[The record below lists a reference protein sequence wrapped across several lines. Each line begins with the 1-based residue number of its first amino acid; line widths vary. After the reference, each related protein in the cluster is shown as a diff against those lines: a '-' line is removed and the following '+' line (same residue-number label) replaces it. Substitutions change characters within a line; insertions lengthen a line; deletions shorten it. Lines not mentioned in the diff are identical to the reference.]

1 MRLKMKFNGT
11 DNYIA
16 TEDLMIA
23 VNAAVT
29 LERPLLIKGEPGT
42 GKTELAK
49 QVSLGLKLEM
59 LEWNIKSTTKAQQG
73 LYEYDAVS
81 RLRDSQLGDERVND
95 VSNYIRKGKLWDA
108 FESKQKVVLL
118 IDEIDKADIEFPN
131 DLLQELDKMA
141 FYVYE
146 TGQTIS
152 ARQRPVVIIT
162 SNNEKELPEAFLR
175 RCIFHYI
182 QFPDIKTLKKI
193 VNVHFPEIKK
203 SLLQSALNRFFEI
216 RDVPGLKKKP
226 STSEALDWI
235 KLLLIEDINPLDLKS
250 DGKDLLPKLHGAL
263 LKNEQDIHLFE
274 RLAFMARGNR

>member
-1 MRLKMKFNGT
+1 MKFEGT
-11 DNYIA
+11 KDYIA
-16 TEDLMIA
+16 TEDLRIA

-42 GKTELAK
+42 GKTVLAEE
-49 QVSLGLKLEM
+49 VSKALKMPLIT
-59 LEWNIKSTTKAQQG
+59 WHIKSTTKAQQG
-73 LYEYDAVS
+73 LYEYDAIT
-81 RLRDSQLGDERVND
+81 RLRDSQLGDEKVKD
-95 VSNYIRKGKLWDA
+95 IKNYIKQGKLWEA
-108 FESKQKVVLL
+108 FESNERPILL

-131 DLLQELDKMA
+131 DLLQEIDRME

-146 TGQTIS
+146 TGELIK
-152 ARQRPVVIIT
+152 AKNRPIVIIT

-175 RCIFHYI
+175 RCFFHYI
-182 QFPDIKTLKKI
+182 QFPDIETLKKI

-235 KLLLIEDINPLDLKS
+235 KLLLIEDINPIDLKT

-263 LKNEQDIHLFE
+263 IKNEQDIHLFE